1 MGFRFRK
8 SLKFGPFRINL
19 SKSGV
24 GYSVGG
30 KGFRVTKSATG
41 ETYATASIP
50 GTGLSS
56 RKQISGGKAKK
67 QKTDSNGPQIS
78 EYQKKCIS
86 EIVQK
91 EEKPFPYEHISFYLE
106 DTQLINETGTKRQD
120 TLYKY
125 KMRKPPFDQ
134 KRADISVISDTDVP
148 EIIEIA
154 IDGDVIGKVP
164 PEQVEYINNNWDRI
178 DCVSALDVAG
188 RRGTYDAIVHLR
200 FFKPGMK
207 PSEQ

>member
-24 GYSVGG
+24 GYSIGG

-41 ETYATASIP
+41 KTYATASIP
-50 GTGLSS
+50 GTGISVQQQLSGS
-56 RKQISGGKAKK
+56 HG
-67 QKTDSNGPQIS
+67 QKPELFTS
-78 EYQKKCIS
+78 EAPDFAVDKSPIATERVS
-86 EIVQK
+86 
-91 EEKPFPYEHISFYLE
+91 PYEHLKFYLQ
-106 DTQLINETGTKRQD
+106 DTQLINDGKVKRQD
-120 TLYKY
+120 VLYRY

-134 KRADISVISDTDVP
+134 KRADISVISDTDAP

-154 IDGDVIGKVP
+154 INGDVIGKVP

-200 FFKPGMK
+200 FFKPGMR